1 MPSTQ
6 AVPAVNRL
14 LHGLPP
20 EDYLRFM
27 TSCEPVTHVLAETL
41 TSPGD
46 PMLYVHFPIDSVISL
61 EMPLDTGAG
70 LQVKLIG
77 NEGMLGGTLMLGVD
91 DAPFHALV
99 RHAGSALR
107 MAAPLF
113 LHELQQNLALQ
124 QRLNRYLQVSINQ
137 LAQTAVCVHFHVL
150 EARLARLLLMTR
162 DRAGSDVFHL
172 THELLAQMLGVR
184 RVGVT
189 KAACSLQKRHFISYR
204 RGDVT
209 IHDVVSL
216 QAISCGCYRVDKA
229 TYDRILDD

>member
-14 LHGLPP
+14 LDDLPP
-20 EDYLRFM
+20 ESYLHFM
-27 TSCEPVTHVLAETL
+27 ASCEPVTLELAETL
-41 TSPGD
+41 SSPGD

-61 EMPLDTGAG
+61 GVPLDTGAG

-77 NEGMLGGTLMLGVD
+77 NEGMLGVTLMLGVD

-99 RHAGSALR
+99 QHTGSALR
-107 MAAPLF
+107 MAAPVF
-113 LHELQQNLALQ
+113 LHELEQNLALQ
-124 QRLNRYLQVSINQ
+124 QRLNRYLFVSINQ
-137 LAQTAVCVHFHVL
+137 LAQTAVCVHFHIL
-150 EARLARLLLMTR
+150 EERLARLLLMTR
-162 DRAGSDVFHL
+162 DRAHSDVFHL

-209 IHDVVSL
+209 IHDVVGL
-216 QAISCGCYRVDKA
+216 EALSCRCYRVDKA